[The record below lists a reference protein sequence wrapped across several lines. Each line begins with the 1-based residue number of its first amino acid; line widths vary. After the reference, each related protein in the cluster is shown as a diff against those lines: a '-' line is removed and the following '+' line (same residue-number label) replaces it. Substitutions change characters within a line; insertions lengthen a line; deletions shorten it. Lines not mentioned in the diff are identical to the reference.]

1 MDNNKRSIADYTVW
15 SPEGEEKECET
26 KKNIQVSTGWKLPKF
41 KFTKRYKP
49 TDSESWMKQNTITTP
64 PKKKRKPTYVIIK
77 LLRTRDQENIL
88 KETR

>member
-1 MDNNKRSIADYTVW
+1 
-15 SPEGEEKECET
+15 
-26 KKNIQVSTGWKLPKF
+26 
-41 KFTKRYKP
+41 
-49 TDSESWMKQNTITTP
+49 MKQNTITTP